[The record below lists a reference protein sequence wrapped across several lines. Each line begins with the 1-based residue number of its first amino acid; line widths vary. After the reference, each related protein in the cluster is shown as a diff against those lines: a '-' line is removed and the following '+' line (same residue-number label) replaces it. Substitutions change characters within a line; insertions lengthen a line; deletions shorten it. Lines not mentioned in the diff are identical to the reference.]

1 MQHLVVPVPVLIVA
15 TPVIAKP
22 VCDTP
27 EAGSAWPDRRRSA
40 VERGSLMMG

>member
-15 TPVIAKP
+15 TPVIAKS

-27 EAGSAWPDRRRSA
+27 EAVSA
-40 VERGSLMMG
+40 VRC